1 MSEGAAGGLEADL
14 ESALRSAAALAR
26 RLGRFELA
34 ADLESRLVEE
44 TAFRLELFGGGP
56 RLLLERPGRP
66 PLAVSFRLRR
76 AFATLALLAL
86 DKERQKSREALIEA
100 LWAEESAEAI
110 KRNFHPVLSDLRRT
124 LQDTLHLALGRRE
137 EVLDFH
143 LGIYRLETRLPL
155 RVDAECFESRLA
167 AAEQAG
173 RRGEEDEARIHF
185 LAAWRLYRGP
195 LLEGFEAEWLRSRR
209 EQLHRQY
216 LQALRRT
223 GELAMAR
230 GEDQL
235 ATDAFRSLL
244 FEEPFDE
251 NVHLELMRLY
261 ARGDRRDLVRR
272 QFVRLQENL
281 KELDVEPRQA
291 SQEEFHRLMR

>member
-1 MSEGAAGGLEADL
+1 LSEPAAGGLEAEL
-14 ESALRSAAALAR
+14 AGALRSAAGLAR

-34 ADLESRLVEE
+34 AELESRLVEE
-44 TAFRLELFGGGP
+44 PCFRLELFGSGP
-56 RLLLERPGRP
+56 RLLLERPGMAP
-66 PLAVSFRLRR
+66 QMVAFRLRR

-86 DKERQKSREALIEA
+86 EKGRQLSREALIEA
-100 LWAEESAEAI
+100 LWAEESVEAI

-124 LQDTLHLALGRRE
+124 LQDALQLALGRRE
-137 EVLDFH
+137 EVLELR
-143 LGIYRLETRLPL
+143 LGIYLLDTRLPL
-155 RVDAECFESRLA
+155 RIDAESFESRLA
-167 AAEQAG
+167 EAENAG
-173 RRGEEDEARIHF
+173 RSGEEDEARVHL

-195 LLEGFEAEWLRSRR
+195 LLEGYEAEWLRRRR
-209 EQLHRQY
+209 EQLHRRY

-261 ARGDRRDLVRR
+261 ARGGRRDLVRR

-281 KELDVEPRQA
+281 KELDVEPRRA